1 MFWSFSNIL
10 CSFWTFDVLFG
21 LSTFWFLTFWP
32 FPELLASITSTFNFY
47 EPYLTSEWPHDDD
60 CHSRWQPQD
69 QACGRGHPR
78 LPQALPIP
86 LHITQGRIQGIWKF
100 DFISL
105 NCNSYFN
112 HVTIHKIC
120 YNSTHFSQSP
130 YSDKRMYLAY
140 FTIWLRNGPIT

>member
-60 CHSRWQPQD
+60 GHSRWQPQD

-78 LPQALPIP
+78 LPQALPVS

-105 NCNSYFN
+105 NCNCLPP
-112 HVTIHKIC
+112 IIIILP
-120 YNSTHFSQSP
+120 STKFALTLHTSSKV
-130 YSDKRMYLAY
+130 SAR
-140 FTIWLRNGPIT
+140 

>member
-1 MFWSFSNIL
+1 LQNELFPRFRNYNTNFKTLTLSN
-10 CSFWTFDVLFG
+10 
-21 LSTFWFLTFWP
+21 FLKP
-32 FPELLASITSTFNFY
+32 FNVELLASITSTFNFY

-60 CHSRWQPQD
+60 GHSRWQPQD